1 MSELSPERPQAPDQQ
16 LYGGHTGQSFNRP
29 VLGLPDGMSVQEAHV
44 LARQQNT
51 GVNETVTDHEA
62 VVNLDLITAV
72 PSFELPP
79 VSDVLPVTPI
89 LTGPRQTGSYQLP
102 NGNTVSSR
110 ISDGMKETYTSGGRS
125 SGPIYKNAAEFYA
138 SKGMSMGEAITSP
151 SAPRKSRFARMLGR
165 LSSSK

>member
-29 VLGLPDGMSVQEAHV
+29 VLGLPDGMSVQETHV

-51 GVNETVTDHEA
+51 GVNET
-62 VVNLDLITAV
+62 
-72 PSFELPP
+72 

-138 SKGMSMGEAITSP
+138 SKGMNMGEAITSP